1 MSGKKAPE
9 NWRITLA
16 EATRRLEEKRGPDGK
31 PFEVVMN
38 HGTMRVGL
46 YAPRG
51 TDPQQPHLQDEI
63 YVVMG
68 GEGQFICGDEQQ
80 AFAAG
85 DVLFVP
91 AGLEHRFVDFTDDF
105 YVWVTF
111 YGQDGGESE

>member
-9 NWRITLA
+9 KWRITFDETAKL
-16 EATRRLEEKRGPDGK
+16 LEGKRGPDGK
-31 PFEVVMN
+31 PFEVVLN

-63 YVVMG
+63 YVVMRG
-68 GEGQFICGDEQQ
+68 TGRFICGDEQQ
-80 AFAAG
+80 EFGPG
-85 DVLFVP
+85 DVIFVP
-91 AGLEHRFVDFTDDF
+91 AGLEHRFIDFTDDF